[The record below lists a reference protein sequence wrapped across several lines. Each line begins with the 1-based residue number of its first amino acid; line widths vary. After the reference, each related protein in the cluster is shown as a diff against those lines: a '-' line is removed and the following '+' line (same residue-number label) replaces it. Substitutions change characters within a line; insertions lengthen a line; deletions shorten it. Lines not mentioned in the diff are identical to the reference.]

1 MAPVV
6 TTLLAVLALSGMS
19 EAKPLL
25 SPGRHAPPVVANAL
39 AGSRRSFHSMI
50 ARYYG
55 TAHGL
60 VSGLPANNLLLT
72 VEYRHAHLS

>member
-6 TTLLAVLALSGMS
+6 ATLLAVLALSSGLG

-39 AGSRRSFHSMI
+39 AGSRRAFHSML

-55 TAHGL
+55 TSHGL
-60 VSGLPANNLLLT
+60 VSVA
-72 VEYRHAHLS
+72 A